1 MPPDVKNSWNKVVK
15 AIKQTIDLNPLR
27 KNPKGILESP
37 TNNIAKTNNS
47 PLVTILFAKKIIQIK
62 RNIDKSLLRGS
73 SR

>member
-15 AIKQTIDLNPLR
+15 AIKKTIDLNPLR
-27 KNPKGILESP
+27 KKPKGILESP
-37 TNNIAKTNNS
+37 TNTIVKTNSS
-47 PLVTILFAKKIIQIK
+47 PLVTILFAKKIIKIK

>member
-15 AIKQTIDLNPLR
+15 AIKKTIDLNPLR
-27 KNPKGILESP
+27 KKPKGILESP
-37 TNNIAKTNNS
+37 TNNIVKTNNS
-47 PLVTILFAKKIIQIK
+47 PLVTILFAKKIIKIK